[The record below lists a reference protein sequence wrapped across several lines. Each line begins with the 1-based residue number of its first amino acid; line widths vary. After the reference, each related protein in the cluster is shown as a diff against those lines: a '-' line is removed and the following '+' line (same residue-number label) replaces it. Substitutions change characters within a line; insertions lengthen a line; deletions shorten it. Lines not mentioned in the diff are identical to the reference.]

1 LYRVSDFGDYRLL
14 GKTVDD
20 AAGEALDKAGK
31 LLGLPYPGGI
41 AIDHLTRK
49 TGNRHAFDFPI
60 GLNQRDNLN
69 FSFSGLKTSLV
80 YRLKKMGLATRKNT
94 APSLNPTLLRDL
106 AASYQEAVVS
116 ALIRK
121 TSFALQETG
130 LAEVVVT
137 GGVAS
142 NHRLRER
149 LAKKAEK
156 EGFHVMFPQTAY
168 CTDNA
173 AMIAFAGYLR
183 LRSGQQHDF
192 SLNAV
197 SRLSLES
204 L

>member
-1 LYRVSDFGDYRLL
+1 
-14 GKTVDD
+14 
-20 AAGEALDKAGK
+20 
-31 LLGLPYPGGI
+31 
-41 AIDHLTRK
+41 
-49 TGNRHAFDFPI
+49 
-60 GLNQRDNLN
+60 
-69 FSFSGLKTSLV
+69 
-80 YRLKKMGLATRKNT
+80 MGLATRKNT

-156 EGFHVMFPQTAY
+156 EGFHVMFPETAY